1 MKKALSVAGV
11 LLVTWILIKGNLS
24 YITDWSTSELVGY
37 NVWTVIVIAGA
48 GYIIYRVLKLN
59 KNIQSDTEIRSG
71 M

>member
-1 MKKALSVAGV
+1 MKKILSVAGV
-11 LLVTWILIKGNLS
+11 LFVAWILIKGNLS
-24 YITDWSTSELVGY
+24 YITDWSTPELVGY

-59 KNIQSDTEIRSG
+59 KNIKSDTDVRSG